1 MFENV
6 LVGYDGTAR
15 SDDALVLASLIA
27 SGSGGHIT
35 AVCVYWY
42 LPTGGGA
49 GASYAGP
56 DMRPGD
62 LEEAV
67 TRIAEHYDSAIEV
80 KSVANPSSPRALQEL
95 TEGHEFDLVIVGST
109 GRGKVGRTLPGTTAD
124 RLLHGSPCPVA
135 VAPVGYRDRAPERL
149 MRIGAAYCREPDA
162 QPALEVAAELA
173 QETGAELAVVSA
185 FDGAAIERIRYGAL
199 GVGEVIVDA
208 REAASTDLA
217 DAVRV
222 LGHSISIHAHLI
234 DGSAVDV
241 LTEQAADLDLLVL
254 GSRGYGPVG
263 RVLLGSVTHRLM
275 LQSTAPLLVVPRT
288 AGLAR
293 HLREG
298 GHSLATA

>member
-15 SDDALVLASLIA
+15 SDDAVALASLIA
-27 SGSGGHIT
+27 ASAGHHIT

-67 TRIAEHYDSAIEV
+67 ARIADQYGGAIEV
-80 KSVANPSSPRALQEL
+80 ESVANPSSPRALQEL
-95 TEGHEFDLVIVGST
+95 VESREFDLVVVGST
-109 GRGKVGRTLPGTTAD
+109 GRGKLGRTLPGTTAD

-135 VAPVGYRDRAPERL
+135 VAPVGFRDRAPERL
-149 MRIGAAYCREPDA
+149 TRVGVAYCPEPDA
-162 QPALEVAAELA
+162 QPALEVAGELA
-173 QETGAELAVVSA
+173 RETGAELDVISA

-208 REAASTDLA
+208 RESASADL
-217 DAVRV
+217 DHAVRMIGPDV
-222 LGHSISIHAHLI
+222 TVRTRLL

-241 LTEQAADLDLLVL
+241 LTQQAANLDLLVL

-263 RVLLGSVTHRLM
+263 RVLLGSVSHRLM
-275 LQSTAPLLVVPRT
+275 LQSTAPLLVVPRS

-293 HLREG
+293 HAREG
-298 GHSLATA
+298 GHSLAPA

>member
-1 MFENV
+1 MFDNV

-15 SDDALVLASLIA
+15 SDDAVALASLIA
-27 SGSGGHIT
+27 SSGRGHIT

-42 LPTGGGA
+42 LPTGGDP

-67 TRIAEHYDSAIEV
+67 ARIAEQYDGIV
-80 KSVANPSSPRALQEL
+80 DVQSVANPSSPRALQEL
-95 TEGHEFDLVIVGST
+95 VESEDFDLVVVGST
-109 GRGKVGRTLPGTTAD
+109 GRGKFGRTLPGTTAD

-135 VAPVGYRDRAPERL
+135 VAPVGFRDRAPERL
-149 MRIGAAYCREPDA
+149 GHIGAAYCPEPDA

-173 QETGAELAVVSA
+173 RETGAELEVICA
-185 FDGAAIERIRYGAL
+185 FDGAAVERIRYGAL
-199 GVGEVIVDA
+199 GVGEVVVDA
-208 REAASTDLA
+208 RESAATDLEE
-217 DAVRV
+217 AVRV
-222 LGHSISIHAHLI
+222 LEPGTPVHTHLL
-234 DGSAVDV
+234 DGAAADV

-263 RVLLGSVTHRLM
+263 RVLLGSVSHRLM
-275 LQSTAPLLVVPRT
+275 LQSTAPLLVVPRA

-293 HLREG
+293 HAASG
-298 GHSLATA
+298 GRTLIPA